1 MEECLE
7 EKANIERVLDER
19 ARLGPFLIEST
30 ERPTIN
36 NETEFIGST
45 FFLPKLTAIFDR
57 IISESVQAIRLK
69 IHGNTKSH
77 LYDDVAKIKD
87 EYRAYGLNHIDVIAI
102 RLYTTA
108 IAYVVNEALRNYSL
122 YDMPIPDNFLPYIY
136 ALLNALAKVDSNR
149 IINEV
154 QSVEIL
160 FLCIFLCSVRQMVTS
175 LNLIMWLAIFLF

>member
-1 MEECLE
+1 VEECLK
-7 EKANIERVLDER
+7 EKANINHVLDER

-45 FFLPKLTAIFDR
+45 FFLLKLTDFFSR
-57 IISESVQAIRLK
+57 IILESVQAIRVK
-69 IHGNTKSH
+69 IHGDTKSH

-87 EYRAYGLNHIDVIAI
+87 EYRAYGLNYIDVIAI

-108 IAYVVNEALRNYSL
+108 VAYVVNEALRNYSL
-122 YDMPIPDNFLPYIY
+122 YHMPIPDTFLPYIY
-136 ALLNALAKVDSNR
+136 ALLNGLAKLDRDR

-154 QSVEIL
+154 QSVKTL
-160 FLCIFLCSVRQMVTS
+160 FLCVYFRSVRPMATS
-175 LNLIMWLAIFLF
+175 RNLRT

>member
-1 MEECLE
+1 MSLVLIVVEECLE
-7 EKANIERVLDER
+7 EKANIDRVLDER

-36 NETEFIGST
+36 NQTEFIGST
-45 FFLPKLTAIFDR
+45 FFPSKLTDFFER
-57 IISESVQAIRLK
+57 IISESVEAIRLK
-69 IHGNTKSH
+69 VHGDTKSH

-108 IAYVVNEALRNYSL
+108 VAYVVNEALRNYSL
-122 YDMPIPDNFLPYIY
+122 YHMPIPDKFLPYIY
-136 ALLNALAKVDSNR
+136 ALLNALAKIDSDR

-154 QSVEIL
+154 QPMKTL
-160 FLCIFLCSVRQMVTS
+160 FQYASFWVLLGK
-175 LNLIMWLAIFLF
+175 WLRV